1 MLRKFSMLVGGCIAF
16 GMLVV
21 GVKFWEDRQTIQN
34 VTAELQSVMRH
45 LEEREGQLERLGRD
59 KP

>member
-1 MLRKFSMLVGGCIAF
+1 MLRTFSLLVGGCIAF
-16 GMLVV
+16 SMLVV

-34 VTAELQSVMRH
+34 VAAELQSVMRH
-45 LEEREGQLERLGRD
+45 LEERERQLERVGRD

>member
-1 MLRKFSMLVGGCIAF
+1 MLRKFSLLVGGCIAF

-21 GVKFWEDRQTIQN
+21 GVKFWDDRQTIQS

-45 LEEREGQLERLGRD
+45 LEERERQLDRVAE
-59 KP
+59 